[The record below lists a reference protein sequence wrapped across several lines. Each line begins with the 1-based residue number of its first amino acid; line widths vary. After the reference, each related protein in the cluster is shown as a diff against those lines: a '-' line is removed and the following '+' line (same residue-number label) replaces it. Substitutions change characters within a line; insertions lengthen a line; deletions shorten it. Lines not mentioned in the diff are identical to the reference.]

1 MISLEE
7 QFEAIAERVFAR
19 MFSEWKQNQGMR
31 EIPVDALELREKLA
45 RINSKERISIGEA
58 ALLLGCSDGH
68 VRNLIRKARKRQT
81 RTPIPF
87 CDLDGVTVFSRLA
100 LLSWAESPKHKLQD
114 VSS

>member
-19 MFSEWKQNQGMR
+19 EFSKWRQSQGLL
-31 EIPVDALELREKLA
+31 EIPADALEVREKLA
-45 RINSKERISIGEA
+45 RISSKERISIGEA

-68 VRNLIRKARKRQT
+68 VRNLVKKARKRQT

-100 LLSWAESPKHKLQD
+100 LLGWAESPKHKLQD
-114 VSS
+114 VTS